1 MAPADAESSPPPHV
15 AVVAFPF
22 SSHAAVLLSIARALA
37 AAAAPS
43 GATLSFLST
52 ASSLAQLRKAS
63 SASAGHG
70 LPGNLRFVEVPDGAP
85 AAEETV
91 PVPRQMQLFMEAA
104 EAGGVKA
111 WLEAARASA
120 GGARVTCVVGDAFV
134 WPAADAAASAGAPWV
149 PVWTAASCALLA
161 HIRTDALREDVGD
174 QAANRVDGLLISH
187 PGLASYRVRDLP
199 DGVVSGDFNYVINL
213 LVHRMGQC
221 LPRSAAAVALN
232 TFPGLDPP
240 DVTAALAEILPNCV
254 PFGPYHLLLAEDDAD
269 TAAPADPHGCLAW
282 LGRQPARGVAY
293 VSFGTVACPRPDEL
307 RELAAGLEDSGAP
320 FLWSLREDSWPHLPP
335 GFLDRAAG
343 TGSGLVV
350 PWAPQVA
357 VLRHPS
363 VGAFV
368 THAGWASVLE
378 GLSSGVPMACRP
390 FFGDQRM
397 NARSVAHVWGF
408 GAAFEGAMTS
418 AGVATAVEELLRGEE
433 GARMRAR
440 AKELQALVAEAF
452 GPGGE
457 CRKNFERFVEIVCR
471 A

>member
-1 MAPADAESSPPPHV
+1 MAPADGESSPPPHV

-111 WLEAARASA
+111 WLEAARAAA